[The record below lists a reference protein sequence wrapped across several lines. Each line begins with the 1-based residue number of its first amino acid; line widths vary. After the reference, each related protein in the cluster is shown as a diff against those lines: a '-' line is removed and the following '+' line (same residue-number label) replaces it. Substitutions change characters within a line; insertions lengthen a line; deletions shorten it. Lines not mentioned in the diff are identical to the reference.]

1 MINNNGI
8 CKIIQTDNGK
18 EFDNTQMKL
27 FCENNNIK
35 FIKSSPYLPQ
45 SNRSVKKIHKIG
57 CEYLMKRKKILQKDF
72 NIEIC
77 LDEYVIEHNNTKHS
91 VTGFKPNDIRFTENQ
106 EIIKTVNNNI
116 LKSLSKRI
124 KTTDKNN
131 IFKGCFILISTKI
144 IKKGDVFK
152 SKNTKGKHTYRI
164 PSIFIKFI
172 NSSTVLLKSSIKY
185 KNEFKKDEHIKC
197 DINAI
202 NWVDKYVYN
211 FFMEKIM
218 DNYDIDLDEIFDEF
232 DI

>member
-1 MINNNGI
+1 
-8 CKIIQTDNGK
+8 
-18 EFDNTQMKL
+18 MK
-27 FCENNNIK
+27 
-35 FIKSSPYLPQ
+35 Q
-45 SNRSVKKIHKIG
+45 
-57 CEYLMKRKKILQKDF
+57 KKILQHDF

-77 LDEYVIEHNNTKHS
+77 LDEFVIEHNNTKHS
-91 VTGFKPNDIRFTENQ
+91 VTGFKPIDLRDTDNQ

-124 KTTDKNN
+124 KSIDKNN

-144 IKKGDVFK
+144 IKKGDVYK

-185 KNEFKKDEHIKC
+185 KNEFKKDEYIKC
-197 DINAI
+197 DINVI
-202 NWVDKYVYN
+202 NWVDEYVYN
-211 FFMEKIM
+211 LFMKKIL
-218 DNYDIDLDEIFDEF
+218 DSYDIDLDEIFDEV